1 MKMMSLFLVLA
12 VGMTNTLL
20 QAGEDISQNEIRDLV
35 KQGKLLPLESI
46 LSLYPEKQYGKLLDL
61 EAEREHGSVI
71 YELKFLRAD
80 SRVMELEI
88 DASNGLLLEQEIEN

>member
-12 VGMTNTLL
+12 VGMTSGLL
-20 QAGEDISQNEIRDLV
+20 QAGEDISQAEIRQLV

-46 LSLYPEKQYGKLLDL
+46 MLLYPEKQYGKLLDL

-71 YELKFLRAD
+71 YELEFLRAD
-80 SRVMELEI
+80 GRIVELEI
-88 DASNGLLLEQEIEN
+88 DASNGQLLQQEIEN